1 MEAAG
6 SLTAAA
12 SGTHIRVLQADDAPE
27 YHALRLRML
36 RFCPD
41 AFTSSFEEDERKP
54 LSWVVARLAAGARE
68 GDNVVLGA
76 FAPAGVLIGSVGLA
90 REGRLKQRHKALL
103 FGMFVA
109 PEYAARGVGRQLLA
123 SCVARA
129 QNTPGLEQIE
139 LTVTATNTRARR
151 LYEAAG
157 FRVFGMDER
166 ALKIGDHYHP
176 KAHMVLYLPAA
187 PGR

>member
-1 MEAAG
+1 MDAAG
-6 SLTAAA
+6 SLTPAPYGA
-12 SGTHIRVLQADDAPE
+12 HIRVLQADDAPV

-36 RFCPD
+36 RICPD

-54 LSWVVARLAAGARE
+54 LSWVVSRLAAGAHE
-68 GDNVVLGA
+68 GDNFVLGA
-76 FAPAGVLIGSVGLA
+76 FTAPGVLIGSVGLA
-90 REGRLKQRHKALL
+90 REARRKQRHKALL

-109 PEYAARGVGRQLLA
+109 PEHAAHGVGRQLLE

-129 QNTPGLEQIE
+129 QATPGLEQIE
-139 LTVTATNTRARR
+139 LTVTATNARACR

-157 FRVFGMDER
+157 FSVFGMDER
-166 ALKIGDHYHP
+166 ALKIGDRYHP